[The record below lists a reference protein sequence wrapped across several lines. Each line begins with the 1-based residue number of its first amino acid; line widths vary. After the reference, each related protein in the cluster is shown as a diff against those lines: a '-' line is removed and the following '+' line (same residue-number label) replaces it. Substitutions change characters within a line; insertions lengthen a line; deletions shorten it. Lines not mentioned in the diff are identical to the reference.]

1 MSTNDTITRRKLQ
14 DAEASD
20 IPLEA
25 GGPSPL
31 LEQAQAWADL
41 AREAHANIVKG
52 DEAECALRQ
61 RRNTSGQ

>member
-1 MSTNDTITRRKLQ
+1 MSAHDTVTRRKLQ
-14 DAEASD
+14 HAEAPDTTAEAS
-20 IPLEA
+20 
-25 GGPSPL
+25 GPSPI

-52 DEAECALRQ
+52 DEAERALRQ